1 MKKACDFSYLFLS
14 FVLTNTVAISI
25 LWGCPIPTESSAV
38 PQCAII
44 FCFFFFLQ
52 FYITY
57 YIIIIIQFSNSESQ
71 CIETN

>member
-38 PQCAII
+38 PQCSII
-44 FCFFFFLQ
+44 FCLFFFYNFTLL
-52 FYITY
+52 
-57 YIIIIIQFSNSESQ
+57 IILLLLFNSQ
-71 CIETN
+71 ILRVNV